1 MLLSVAAAVLLTA
14 TGSAQNTEISSTDG
28 LRVQSSTSRWY
39 DLMSQTMPLDR
50 NGIRLELPQY
60 DGWYKYMGMDT
71 GHAVYRM
78 NTDVNREKNHTIEAE
93 YLEWSFDIRSG
104 TYQLWWFINGQRTGG
119 SLIVMTVVSPLIGD
133 TNRGFSISYDSPHP
147 DESWAPT
154 AQTTCTTSAPTTASP
169 TTGSP
174 TKTGSPT

>member
-60 DGWYKYMGMDT
+60 DGWYKYMGQDAT
-71 GHAVYRM
+71 QHPVYRM
-78 NTDVNREKNHTIEAE
+78 NTDANHQRDPTIVEE
-93 YLEWSFDIRSG
+93 YLQWS
-104 TYQLWWFINGQRTGG
+104 YNPNG
-119 SLIVMTVVSPLIGD
+119 
-133 TNRGFSISYDSPHP
+133 
-147 DESWAPT
+147 
-154 AQTTCTTSAPTTASP
+154 
-169 TTGSP
+169 
-174 TKTGSPT
+174 